1 MREISIPEYA
11 NPIPKLELLPI
22 VGGTAIR
29 PAGAMRQ
36 VVDPGSGKTLLELRD
51 SDSAQ
56 VDDAISAAHRS
67 FESGEWKNATW
78 ETRATTLWNI
88 AEALERHRDTLA
100 KLETLDQGMPL
111 AMGEGMVSHAVR
123 AFRYYAG
130 LAGDEGFTGFDE
142 YDGELRRINTVV
154 RQPIGVCVLIVPWN
168 APLMLLATK
177 LAPALAAG
185 CSVVVKPSEMTPL
198 SAMLVARI
206 CEEAGLPPGVVN
218 VALGDGD
225 VGSQLVSDPRVRK
238 VSFTGS
244 TAVGR
249 SIISQVSEDL
259 TKVTLEL
266 GGKSPVIVFE
276 DADLDKAAAGAVGAI
291 LGNTG
296 QVCTAGSRLY
306 AHQNVRD
313 ELLERMVAKFGQ
325 YRIGHGMDPDTRLGP
340 LTSHSHRNRV
350 LRYMELG
357 ADEAA
362 DKVIGGEA
370 FGPGYFLSP
379 TVFVDPKDSARIA
392 REEIFG
398 PVLTAFTFSST
409 EEAVRRAN
417 DSSFGLAAS
426 VWTEN
431 VGLAQRVSRQLEAG
445 RVGINV
451 HATPDVRMPTGGFKE
466 SGWGREL
473 GRAGLESYTE
483 TKSIVYQI

>member
-1 MREISIPEYA
+1 MREISIPEYL
-11 NPIPKLELLPI
+11 NPVPKLELLPI
-22 VGGTAIR
+22 VNGAEVR
-29 PAGAMRQ
+29 PSGPHRQ
-36 VVDPGSGKTLLELRD
+36 IIDPGSAKPLVELRD
-51 SDSAQ
+51 SDAAQ
-56 VDDAISAAHRS
+56 VDAALAAAHNS
-67 FESGEWKNATW
+67 FEAGVWRNTSW
-78 ETRATTLWNI
+78 ETRAKTLWNI
-88 AEALERHRDTLA
+88 AERLEKNRHVLA
-100 KLETLDQGMPL
+100 ELETLDQGMPI
-111 AMGEGMVSHAVR
+111 AMGDGMVSHAVR

-130 LAGDEGFTGFDE
+130 LAGDAGFTGFDE
-142 YDGELRRINTVV
+142 YDGELLRVNTVI

-185 CSVVVKPSEMTPL
+185 CSVVVKPSETTPL
-198 SAMLVARI
+198 SALLVARI
-206 CEEAGLPPGVVN
+206 CEQAGLPPGVMN
-218 VALGDGD
+218 VVLGDAV
-225 VGSQLVSDPRVRK
+225 VGTQLVSDPRVRK

-249 SIISQVSEDL
+249 SIVKQVSEDL

-266 GGKSPVIVFE
+266 GGKSPVLVFE
-276 DADLDKAAAGAVGAI
+276 DADLDKAATGAVAAI

-306 AHQNVRD
+306 VHENVKE
-313 ELLERMVAKFGQ
+313 ELLERIVAKFGE
-325 YRIGHGMDPDTRLGP
+325 YRIGHGLDPRTRIGP
-340 LTSHSHRNRV
+340 LTSLAHRDRV

-357 ADEAA
+357 VDEAA
-362 DKVIGGEA
+362 DRLIGGEA

-379 TVFVDPKDSARIA
+379 TVFVDPSDSARIA

-417 DSSFGLAAS
+417 SSSFGLAAS

-431 VGLAQRVSRQLEAG
+431 IGLAQRVGRQLEAG

-473 GRAGLESYTE
+473 GHAGLDSYTE
-483 TKSIVYQI
+483 TKSLVYQV